1 MKRFLIK
8 LSLWIG
14 LALIPI
20 HGCKAC
26 LETERTALLE
36 IKSFF
41 ISISDFGYEDRILP
55 SWVDHDDGLPSDCCD
70 DWEGVKCNATTGRV
84 MDLSLGFTRIHYH
97 FNQYDGAVSL
107 LNLSLFRP
115 FDELQSLD
123 VSFNDFKGFYE
134 NKAHHGFG
142 ILKQLK
148 VLNLRYNYFNDSILP
163 YLNKLTSLTTL
174 YLRQNSIEGSNPKEG
189 LANLT
194 KLEVL
199 DLSANEI
206 SESITGLELAK
217 FRNLKALA
225 LSYNKIN
232 GSLESQGV
240 CELKNLIELEL
251 SGNNLEGHLPPC
263 LNYLT
268 RLKVLDISSNKLR
281 GSLPS
286 VITNFTSLEY
296 LDLSNNNFEG
306 IFTLSS
312 LANHSK
318 LEVLVLSPGNKKLQV
333 NTENCLATF
342 QLKVLQLPN
351 CNLNV
356 IPSFLVHQY
365 HLKYLDLS
373 HNKMVGN
380 FPTWLLQN
388 NPGLE
393 ILYLANNSFTGNLQL
408 PRAKHD
414 FLRHLDISSNNFTSI
429 LPKNMGIVLQKLTYL
444 DMSKNIFEGDIPY
457 SIGEMK
463 QLRLLYLS
471 RNNLSGE
478 LPATLLT
485 GCVSLESLE
494 LSNNNFHGQI
504 LPKFTN
510 LTQLNWLYLDNN
522 HFSGKIED
530 GLLSSYPLE
539 VLDISNNMLSGHIPS
554 WIGNFPA
561 LAVLIMSKNRLEG
574 NIPPE
579 LSKFGGPLILDVSEN
594 CLSGYMPSSLNL
606 SSLKHLYLR
615 KNGFNGPIPNALF
628 RSSELL
634 TLDLTDNHFSGRIP
648 HQINT
653 LPNLRVLLL
662 RGNYLQGP
670 IPNQLCELQKLGI
683 MDLSHNRFNG
693 SIPSCLTNVSFW
705 SLGKN
710 DLYGI
715 ELNLEW
721 DLGEGAAGTYDN
733 SNLELYLSNGAH
745 GPPGQHVEVEFVTK
759 NRNEFYNGSNLD
771 YMSGLDLSCNELT
784 GGIPMEIGE
793 LQNVRSLNLSH
804 NYLSGSIPE
813 SFFNLKMIESLD
825 LSYNRLRGR
834 VSPRLTELNFLSN
847 FNVSYNN
854 LSGLVPDKGQF
865 ATFDE
870 SNYRGNIHICG
881 PIINKSCNSAE
892 EILATTSNHEGDEDE
907 SDIDMVSF
915 NWSFAASYVT
925 FILGLLAIL
934 WINSCWRRLWF
945 YYVDACI
952 DSCYYWLFKH
962 VFNR

>member
-41 ISISDFGYEDRILP
+41 ISISDIGYEDSILP

-70 DWEGVKCNATTGRV
+70 NWEGVKCNATTRRV
-84 MDLSLGFTRIHYH
+84 MDLSLGLTRIHYP
-97 FNQYDGAVSL
+97 FNQYDGAVPL

-115 FDELQSLD
+115 FDELQSFD

-134 NKAHHGFG
+134 NKAYYGFG

-174 YLRQNSIEGSNPKEG
+174 YLRQNSIEGSNLKEGLTNLRNLKKLDLINNRITSGSITRLG

-199 DLSANEI
+199 DLSANKI

-217 FRNLKALA
+217 FRNLKALG

-263 LNYLT
+263 LNNLT

-333 NTENCLATF
+333 KTENCLATF

-356 IPSFLVHQY
+356 IPSFLVH
-365 HLKYLDLS
+365 H
-373 HNKMVGN
+373 
-380 FPTWLLQN
+380 
-388 NPGLE
+388 
-393 ILYLANNSFTGNLQL
+393 
-408 PRAKHD
+408 
-414 FLRHLDISSNNFTSI
+414 
-429 LPKNMGIVLQKLTYL
+429 
-444 DMSKNIFEGDIPY
+444 
-457 SIGEMK
+457 
-463 QLRLLYLS
+463 
-471 RNNLSGE
+471 
-478 LPATLLT
+478 
-485 GCVSLESLE
+485 
-494 LSNNNFHGQI
+494 
-504 LPKFTN
+504 
-510 LTQLNWLYLDNN
+510 
-522 HFSGKIED
+522 GKIED

-554 WIGNFPA
+554 WIGNFPV
-561 LAVLIMSKNRLEG
+561 LAVMIMSKNRLEG

-594 CLSGYMPSSLNL
+594 CLSGNMPSSLNL

-653 LPNLRVLLL
+653 LSNLRVLLL

-693 SIPSCLTNVSFW
+693 SIPSCLTSVSFW
-705 SLGKN
+705 SQGKN

-721 DLGEGAAGTYDN
+721 DLGAGAAGTYDN
-733 SNLELYLSNGAH
+733 SNLEMYLSNGAH

-759 NRNEFYNGSNLD
+759 NRNELYNGSNLD

-784 GGIPMEIGE
+784 GGIPVEIGE

-813 SFFNLKMIESLD
+813 SFFNLKMTESLD

-865 ATFDE
+865 AIFDE
-870 SNYRGNIHICG
+870 SNYRGNIHLCG
-881 PIINKSCNSAE
+881 SIINKSCNSAE

-907 SDIDMVSF
+907 SAIDMVSF

-952 DSCYYWLFKH
+952 DSCYCWIFKH